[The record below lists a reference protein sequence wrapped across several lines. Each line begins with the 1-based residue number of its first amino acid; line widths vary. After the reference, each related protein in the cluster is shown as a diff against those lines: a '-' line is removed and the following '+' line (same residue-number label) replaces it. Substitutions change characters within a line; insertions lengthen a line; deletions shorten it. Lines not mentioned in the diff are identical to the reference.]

1 MTPATGNCQ
10 GCLVPSKV
18 LHSWQ
23 KNRQQLAGILGLVH
37 ADSVLTIPVHQQSFL
52 SKVKSAKDRASEL
65 PPPACQG
72 PQAGVGATES
82 FPCGQNCS
90 HRPPGTDHC
99 IRQYQSTRKVVP
111 GGRPRR
117 GIKRVSVLGLR
128 GPSHSTTGLGEEESP
143 PVALA
148 LQTT

>member
-82 FPCGQNCS
+82 S
-90 HRPPGTDHC
+90 HVDRIAATGLLEQT
-99 IRQYQSTRKVVP
+99 IASASTK
-111 GGRPRR
+111 
-117 GIKRVSVLGLR
+117 VLGK
-128 GPSHSTTGLGEEESP
+128 
-143 PVALA
+143 
-148 LQTT
+148 